1 MIFLKKSITIFLFVV
16 LALGNFSQVLAFS
29 DGTEDTDF
37 YTNLGTGFNNE
48 VLVIAEQSDGD
59 ILVGGDFTSL
69 NGNVRN
75 HFGRLNSDGTE
86 DTAFYANLGTGFD
99 NSVFGLA
106 VDANG
111 KILVG
116 GGFAYL
122 NDNLRNYFVRLN
134 SDGTEDADFITNLGD
149 GFDSE
154 VDIITVQNDGKILVG
169 GAFSNLNNNPR
180 PVMVRLNSDGTED
193 VDFDN
198 NLGDGFN
205 DTPIAIQEQDDGK
218 ILIGGYFSTLDN
230 NPRTLLV
237 RLNADGTEDTD
248 FYTNLGTG
256 FVGSFVSSVLL
267 QDDGKILVGGN
278 FTNFNGNVR
287 NRLIRL
293 NSDGTED
300 TAFYTNLGT
309 GFDLSILDLAL
320 QTDGDILAQGLFTHL
335 NSQERNRIVR
345 LNSDGTEDTAF
356 YANLG
361 TGFGNH
367 TKVLSLQE
375 NSGILIGGAF
385 TTFNEN
391 PRNYFVRLGTPAAP
405 APDPEPAPR
414 SHSSSGSRP
423 AYRALFAAN
432 PVFVV
437 PVVNPVPTVI
447 IKETTKCEII
457 QTLKTGSVGE
467 EVKCLQKI
475 LGGVDNDGFFGPKT
489 KNAVIFFQKNNPPLV
504 PDGIVG
510 PLTRNKLQ

>member
-69 NGNVRN
+69 NGNIRN

-86 DTAFYANLGTGFD
+86 DTAFYTNLGTGFD

-300 TAFYTNLGT
+300 TAFY
-309 GFDLSILDLAL
+309 A
-320 QTDGDILAQGLFTHL
+320 
-335 NSQERNRIVR
+335 NS
-345 LNSDGTEDTAF
+345 GP
-356 YANLG
+356 
-361 TGFGNH
+361 GFGNN
-367 TKVLSLQE
+367 TKVLRLQ
-375 NSGILIGGAF
+375 
-385 TTFNEN
+385 
-391 PRNYFVRLGTPAAP
+391 
-405 APDPEPAPR
+405 
-414 SHSSSGSRP
+414 
-423 AYRALFAAN
+423 
-432 PVFVV
+432 
-437 PVVNPVPTVI
+437 
-447 IKETTKCEII
+447 
-457 QTLKTGSVGE
+457 
-467 EVKCLQKI
+467 
-475 LGGVDNDGFFGPKT
+475 
-489 KNAVIFFQKNNPPLV
+489 
-504 PDGIVG
+504 
-510 PLTRNKLQ
+510 

>member
-1 MIFLKKSITIFLFVV
+1 MIFLKKSIVIFLFFV

-300 TAFYTNLGT
+300 TAFY
-309 GFDLSILDLAL
+309 
-320 QTDGDILAQGLFTHL
+320 
-335 NSQERNRIVR
+335 
-345 LNSDGTEDTAF
+345 
-356 YANLG
+356 ANLG

-504 PDGIVG
+504 PDGVVG
-510 PLTRNKLQ
+510 PKTKNKLQKLTQI